1 MRFNE
6 VRPEPFV
13 YRLRC
18 DRCGAEAQYDCDDGF
33 NNFLQ
38 IEFDGSWG
46 SALGDGNHVEL
57 DICHS
62 CLKET
67 LGPWLRLSPAVWAE
81 SKVSASEGF
90 MAGVER
96 LPVQER
102 DGLEPD
108 EK

>member
-1 MRFNE
+1 
-6 VRPEPFV
+6 
-13 YRLRC
+13 
-18 DRCGAEAQYDCDDGF
+18 
-33 NNFLQ
+33 
-38 IEFDGSWG
+38 
-46 SALGDGNHVEL
+46 VEL